1 LSELGVLV
9 AYDPVEV
16 VLFIEQEFSV
26 NPSSRAD
33 STTIFAVIRDLKY
46 DASHDE
52 FPVRLMWND
61 EIVGQLRPLH
71 YIDAENDDLLVRL
84 KNWRNQHRT
93 AFFTQFEATVES
105 TRNWLRTLILDRPDR
120 ILFLITDSEYRPIG
134 HCGACNICSES
145 AELDAFIRGE
155 QLGHGMLMVLAAR
168 TLLRWL
174 FDRLGVSRAYCRVFD
189 DNVSAIRLFQSLG
202 LTIAGRETV
211 SMIAEEELTRYEPAS
226 HLESESGR
234 KVAYLELGHDRYC
247 AIAPRGNGNR

>member
-1 LSELGVLV
+1 M
-9 AYDPVEV
+9 
-16 VLFIEQEFSV
+16 